1 MQREPVEQPGWHRP
15 ARRHRQRAAAPISNQ
30 QSDEHLNMAH
40 AEELL
45 AENLDPVLGSL
56 FWETSEWVGD
66 IQVGT
71 HHVRLLIDLD
81 EEDHSRER
89 QIESIA
95 YAKALLPK
103 VLKNEAQLRRQAA
116 DEIAE
121 AAGSEAS
128 EEDRRR
134 YASEVDSAAAAMEPQ
149 VLCISFPDGGYLE
162 CRDATQAFYGASTV
176 VIRFDDEGNY
186 EEAEVDFE

>member
-1 MQREPVEQPGWHRP
+1 MGLPRPSLPFRRVECSRGPSGDGP
-15 ARRHRQRAAAPISNQ
+15 ETLEAG
-30 QSDEHLNMAH
+30 LNMIT
-40 AEELL
+40 L
-45 AENLDPVLGSL
+45 AAGRDARDATRTQESEAVATMSIGSRI
-56 FWETSEWVGD
+56 G
-66 IQVGT
+66 
-71 HHVRLLIDLD
+71 
-81 EEDHSRER
+81 ER

>member
-1 MQREPVEQPGWHRP
+1 M
-15 ARRHRQRAAAPISNQ
+15 ART
-30 QSDEHLNMAH
+30 
-40 AEELL
+40 EELL
-45 AENLDPVLGSL
+45 TQNRDPVLGELS
-56 FWETSEWVGD
+56 WRTSEWVGN
-66 IQVGT
+66 IEFGP
-71 HHVRLLIDLD
+71 HRVRLLIDLD

-95 YAKALLPK
+95 YAKALLPR

-116 DEIAE
+116 EEIAE

-134 YASEVDSAAAAMEPQ
+134 YASEAAVAAAAMEAQ
-149 VLCISFPDGGYLE
+149 VLCIGFPEGGYLE

>member
-1 MQREPVEQPGWHRP
+1 
-15 ARRHRQRAAAPISNQ
+15 
-30 QSDEHLNMAH
+30 MAH

-45 AENLDPVLGSL
+45 AENLDPVLGNLS
-56 FWETSEWVGD
+56 WETSEWVSD

-116 DEIAE
+116 D
-121 AAGSEAS
+121 
-128 EEDRRR
+128 
-134 YASEVDSAAAAMEPQ
+134 
-149 VLCISFPDGGYLE
+149 
-162 CRDATQAFYGASTV
+162 
-176 VIRFDDEGNY
+176 
-186 EEAEVDFE
+186 